1 MKTIEEK
8 LDAIIA
14 NEIEYLTSL
23 CKEYWIEN
31 KYDELYQIVLEKFG
45 YKNLSEE
52 DINKEYN
59 FMGYDDEND
68 GDNEPDYDA
77 KTAQE
82 RAEDQREIYRTLK

>member
-1 MKTIEEK
+1 MKTTKQK

-23 CKEYWIEN
+23 CIED
-31 KYDELYQIVLEKFG
+31 KHDELHQIVLDKFG

-59 FMGYDDEND
+59 FMGYDDDEND
-68 GDNEPDYDA
+68 RDDEPDYDA

-82 RAEDQREIYRTLK
+82 RADDQREIYRTLK

>member
-1 MKTIEEK
+1 MKTIKEK

-23 CKEYWIEN
+23 CIEN
-31 KYDELYQIVLEKFG
+31 RYDELYQIVLEKFG

-59 FMGYDDEND
+59 FMGYDDDESD
-68 GDNEPDYDA
+68 GDDEPDYNA

-82 RAEDQREIYRTLK
+82 RADDQHEIYRTLK

>member
-23 CKEYWIEN
+23 CIEN

-45 YKNLSEE
+45 YKNLSKE

-68 GDNEPDYDA
+68 GDNEPDYDT

-82 RAEDQREIYRTLK
+82 RADDQREIYITLK